1 MEKLG
6 PSLQS
11 KTARALTK
19 LKSVFVQKSE
29 SSEKPE
35 VNWNSFKIIGIST
48 VILFVG
54 IVLLLPA
61 EQSVEFSAKVDST
74 RDQKY
79 SATDIQTDASG
90 ANTRRGDSVWASP
103 RSISQSS
110 NGGSEI
116 NYNTSMV
123 LGSKSGNAQTQ
134 LRAGQRLPLRILD
147 KFIVSDSPVPVLA
160 ELILNTE
167 TDSGLKLPAGTRF
180 YGEASFGRGQ
190 ERAQVRFTQ
199 ISLPSGEIKEVSS
212 LALGKDGQPGIV
224 GKVFSD
230 GTKNTAGQIIT
241 TFVAGMAAGSVETDI
256 FGGSKGGVQN
266 GLLSAVAATAK
277 DRAQSYG
284 EKLKAEREWIEVA
297 QGVECDAVL
306 NQSLNLQNGG
316 DL

>member
-1 MEKLG
+1 MEKLEHQ
-6 PSLQS
+6 SLRS
-11 KTARALTK
+11 KVTVGFEK
-19 LKSVFVQKSE
+19 LKGLFVKKSDA
-29 SSEKPE
+29 SEKPE

-48 VILFVG
+48 IILFVG

-61 EQSVEFSAKVDST
+61 EQSVEFSAKVDSAK
-74 RDQKY
+74 DPNV
-79 SATDIQTDASG
+79 TDAQKDNG
-90 ANTRRGDSVWASP
+90 NTTTNRADSVWASP
-103 RSISQSS
+103 RSIAQPSG
-110 NGGSEI
+110 GGSEI

-123 LGSKSGNAQTQ
+123 LGSKAGNAKTQ
-134 LRAGQRLPLRILD
+134 FRAGQRLPLRILD

-167 TDSGLKLPAGTRF
+167 TDSGLRLPAGTRF

-212 LALGKDGQPGIV
+212 LALGKDGQPGIE

-241 TFVAGMAAGSVETDI
+241 TFVAGMAAGSVETDV
-256 FGGSKGGVQN
+256 FGGSKGGIQN

-297 QGVECDAVL
+297 QGAECDAVL